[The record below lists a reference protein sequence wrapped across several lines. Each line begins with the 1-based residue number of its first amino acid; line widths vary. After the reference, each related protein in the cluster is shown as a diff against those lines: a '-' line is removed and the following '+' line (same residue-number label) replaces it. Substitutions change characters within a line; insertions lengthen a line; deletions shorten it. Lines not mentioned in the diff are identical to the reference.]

1 MQDCKAFLF
10 GILTH
15 IHVASIEGSMVIIA
29 ACIPLLLPLLE
40 MLTRV
45 LGGKTTPPARLYR
58 PSHHITR
65 MWITSVKT
73 EGRVSIPAKCRVIC
87 SCHASPPGPRDRIAT
102 ASAHSTATQQD
113 GPDFDWRRLDDA
125 DVGSGERPDFKGCFG
140 LTDTEEED
148 LMVWHFGRV
157 NGIVRYD
164 EVTITYEDAPP
175 NLPEIPVQAYTT
187 RTFPA
192 TYP

>member
-1 MQDCKAFLF
+1 MQDCKAFVF
-10 GILTH
+10 GFLTH

-45 LGGKTTPPARLYR
+45 IGGKTTPPARLYR

-65 MWITSVKT
+65 RWITSVKT
-73 EGRVSIPAKCRVIC
+73 EGRASIPAKCRVIC
-87 SCHASPPGPRDRIAT
+87 SCYASPPGPRDRIAT
-102 ASAHSTATQQD
+102 ASAHSNAMQQD
-113 GPDFDWRRLDDA
+113 GSDFDWRRRNDVE
-125 DVGSGERPDFKGCFG
+125 VGSGEEPDFKGCFG

-157 NGIVRYD
+157 SGIVRYD

-175 NLPEIPVQAYTT
+175 NLPEIPVEAYIM

-192 TYP
+192 TCP